1 MTDPAVRGY
10 GDEVPILLDGVQPAV
25 QHDGLSPEAHRLR
38 ERILQHLRDQGFKV
52 HDGVVVA
59 PVEPAK
65 ERLRNLHSHAVDVQR
80 ERARDALQRH
90 EDRFI
95 ERFVSGDVLDP
106 TKIRPRLV
114 LVEDRRSLDGLLWR
128 WSALHWSIPV
138 SGGYGRRLRFLVV
151 DEAHNDSVIGLIGLA
166 DPVFALGSRDRAIG
180 WTTEQRRTRL
190 TCLMDAFVL
199 GALPPYRD
207 LCGGKLV
214 ALLATSSEVRDTFAT
229 KYGHRTT
236 LIAGRD
242 PDARLAMITT
252 SSALGRSSVY
262 NRLAN
267 PDGSLAF
274 QPVGYTQGTGDF
286 HLSGE
291 IYEDL
296 ARFALEQTPNG
307 TTYRHARWPGGNSF
321 RNRREV
327 IQRALDMLGMN
338 SRRMRVHGVRRQVF
352 LAPLAGNASAWLR
365 GEATDLRWQTRSAA
379 ETASWWRERWAL
391 GRAQR
396 MSAWRTFDP
405 SELRLYLRHGHAKT

>member
-1 MTDPAVRGY
+1 MVVHMTDPAVREY
-10 GDEVPILLDGVQPAV
+10 EAEVPVLLDGVQSAGEPG
-25 QHDGLSPEAHRLR
+25 GLSPDAGWLR
-38 ERILQHLRDQGFKV
+38 ERVLQHLRDQGFKV

-59 PVEPAK
+59 PVEPDK
-65 ERLRNLHSHAVDVQR
+65 GRLRNLHSHAVDVQR
-80 ERARDALQRH
+80 ERARGALQRY

-95 ERFVSGDVLDP
+95 EQFVRGDVLDP
-106 TKIRPRLV
+106 ARIRPRLV
-114 LVEDRRSLDGLLWR
+114 LIDDRRSLDGLLWR

-151 DEAHNDSVIGLIGLA
+151 DEAHGDSVIGLIGLA
-166 DPVFALGSRDRAIG
+166 DPVFALGCRDQAIG
-180 WTTEQRRTRL
+180 WSAEQRRTRL
-190 TCLMDAFVL
+190 ACLMDAFVL

-214 ALLATSSEVRDTFAT
+214 ALLATSSEVRDTFAA

-262 NRLAN
+262 NRLAA
-267 PDGSLAF
+267 PGGSLAF
-274 QPVGYTQGTGDF
+274 QPVGYTQGSGDF

-291 IYEDL
+291 IYEEL
-296 ARFALEQTPNG
+296 ARFAVEQTPDG
-307 TTYRHARWPGGNSF
+307 ATYRHERWPGGKSF

-327 IQRALDMLGMN
+327 VQRALDALGMD

-352 LAPLAGNASAWLR
+352 LAPLADNASAWLR
-365 GEATDLRWQTRSAA
+365 GEATELAWRTWSA
-379 ETASWWRERWAL
+379 EEMASWWRKRWAL
-391 GRAQR
+391 GRAER
-396 MSAWRTFDP
+396 VPAWRKFDP
-405 SELRLYLRHGHAKT
+405 ADLRLYR

>member
-1 MTDPAVRGY
+1 MTDPAVREY
-10 GDEVPILLDGVQPAV
+10 EVPALLGGAQSAGEPS
-25 QHDGLSPEAHRLR
+25 GLSPDAGRLR
-38 ERILQHLRDQGFKV
+38 ERVLRHLRDQGFKV

-59 PVEPAK
+59 PVEPGK

-80 ERARDALQRH
+80 ERARGALQRY

-95 ERFVSGDVLDP
+95 ERFVRGDVLDP
-106 TKIRPRLV
+106 AKIRPRLV
-114 LVEDRRSLDGLLWR
+114 LIENRRSLDGLLWR

-151 DEAHNDSVIGLIGLA
+151 DEAHGDSVIGLIGLA
-166 DPVFALGSRDRAIG
+166 DPVFALACRDQAIG
-180 WTTEQRRTRL
+180 WSAEHRRTRL
-190 TCLMDAFVL
+190 ACLMDAFVL

-214 ALLATSSEVRDTFAT
+214 ALLATSSEVRDMFAA

-262 NRLAN
+262 NRLTA
-267 PDGSLAF
+267 PCGLAF
-274 QPVGYTQGTGDF
+274 QPVGYTQGSGDF

-291 IYEDL
+291 IYEEL
-296 ARFALEQTPNG
+296 ARFALEQTLDG
-307 TTYRHARWPGGNSF
+307 ATYRHQRWPGGRSF

-327 IQRALDMLGMN
+327 VQRALDALGMD

-352 LAPLAGNASAWLR
+352 LAPLADNASAWLR
-365 GEATDLRWQTRSAA
+365 GEATELAWRTRSV
-379 ETASWWRERWAL
+379 EEMASWWRERWAL
-391 GRAQR
+391 GRAER
-396 MSAWRTFDP
+396 VSAWRKFDP
-405 SELRLYLRHGHAKT
+405 ADLRLYR